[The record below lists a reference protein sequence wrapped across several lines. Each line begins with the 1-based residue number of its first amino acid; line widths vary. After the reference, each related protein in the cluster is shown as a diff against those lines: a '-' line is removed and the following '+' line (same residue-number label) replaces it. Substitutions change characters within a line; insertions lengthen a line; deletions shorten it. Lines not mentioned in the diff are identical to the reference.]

1 MKERLVP
8 GAFPCPAGVF
18 CALALCMAAFVSC
31 EKADDFPARDERARA
46 QAVAD
51 YVDGLPDEQKI
62 SQLFLVNVAGDTA
75 FASVEKTGVLFGI
88 LDDGAPLV
96 PGGCLLFSYNIA
108 DTPEKVA
115 AYTASV
121 RAFYAD
127 NGIVP
132 PYIAIDQEG
141 GLVNR
146 LRGITSNLV
155 SQKKVTEWFSPE
167 RARELYAAQAKQLR
181 LLGIQMNLAP
191 VVEVETDENAAFLD
205 TRSFG
210 SLEQVLLYGQ
220 AAVSAY
226 EENGI
231 AVVLKHVPGNTNVDP
246 HTGLP
251 HVDIAESALP
261 TYLASFA
268 RLAPFSSA
276 LLMSHIIA
284 RVIDDDGGVLPETDM
299 PACFSSYWVQSVAR
313 SYGDGLIFSDDIFMD
328 ALAGNGY
335 PPESAVLSA
344 IDAGITCIMLSGKY
358 FGDVALVLFDAYRKS
373 RAADVSAAFA
383 EKVDEAVRRVIAYK
397 IKAGLLQYVP
407 VLNEK
412 GVVDDAHPA
421 YIVVPNP
428 GVPSFD
434 KDAFAAAYA
443 EGMQFYQ

>member
-1 MKERLVP
+1 MKNRLVP
-8 GAFPCPAGVF
+8 GAFPRPAVVF
-18 CALALCMAAFVSC
+18 CALVLCTAAFVSC
-31 EKADDFPARDERARA
+31 EKTDDFPTRDERARA

-51 YVDGLPDEQKI
+51 YVDGLPDAQKI

-75 FASVEKTGVLFGI
+75 FTPVEKTGVLFGVP
-88 LDDGAPLV
+88 DDGAPLV

-141 GLVNR
+141 GFVNR
-146 LRGITSNLV
+146 LRGMTSNLV
-155 SQKKVTEWFSPE
+155 SQKKVAEWFSPE
-167 RARELYAAQAKQLR
+167 RAYGLYAAQAKQLR

-220 AAVSAY
+220 SAVSAY
-226 EENGI
+226 EENGV
-231 AVVLKHVPGNTNVDP
+231 AVVLKHFPGNTNVDP

-251 HVDIAESALP
+251 HVAIAESALP
-261 TYLASFA
+261 TYLAPFVK
-268 RLAPFSSA
+268 LAPFSSA
-276 LLMSHIIA
+276 VLMSHIVA
-284 RVIDDDGGVLPETDM
+284 RVVNDNGDVLPETDM
-299 PACFSSYWVQSVAR
+299 PACFSPYWVQSVAR

-335 PPESAVLSA
+335 PPESAVVSA
-344 IDAGITCIMLSGKY
+344 IDAGVTCIMLSGKY
-358 FGDVALVLFDAYRKS
+358 FGDVALVLFDAYQKS
-373 RAADVSAAFA
+373 RAADDSAAFA
-383 EKVDEAVRRVIAYK
+383 EKIDEAVRRVIAYK
-397 IKAGLLQYVP
+397 IKAGLLQYLPVP
-407 VLNEK
+407 NER
-412 GVVDDAHPA
+412 GVIDDAHPA
-421 YIVVPNP
+421 YIVVPGP

-434 KDAFAAAYA
+434 KAAFAAAYA